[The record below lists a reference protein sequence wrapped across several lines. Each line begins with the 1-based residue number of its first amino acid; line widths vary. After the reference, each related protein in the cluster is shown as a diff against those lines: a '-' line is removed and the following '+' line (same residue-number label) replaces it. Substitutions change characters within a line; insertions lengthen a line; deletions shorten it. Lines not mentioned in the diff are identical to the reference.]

1 MIYGTFGPLSWTKQC
16 QSSAFRRHLSGI
28 FHVFVSPAIVVCRIG
43 PSLPIIVFDLGPMI
57 WYSATIVMLILFMY
71 SHICRI
77 VVVRFLS
84 SNGVWAGISNS
95 RFWCQC
101 FCRFCALV
109 FFVFFFG
116 TQTRICLIDM
126 SAMFFGK
133 KPVTFHEFY
142 TVGWNYYC
150 EYDAPR
156 VNPNAWQLG
165 FFKLL

>member
-1 MIYGTFGPLSWTKQC
+1 MIYGTFGPQSWTKQC
-16 QSSAFRRHLSGI
+16 QSSAFRRHVSGI

-101 FCRFCALV
+101 FCRFCAL
-109 FFVFFFG
+109 FFLFFFWHPDAYLFNWHECHVFWEE
-116 TQTRICLIDM
+116 TCHFSRIL
-126 SAMFFGK
+126 
-133 KPVTFHEFY
+133 HR
-142 TVGWNYYC
+142 
-150 EYDAPR
+150 R
-156 VNPNAWQLG
+156 V
-165 FFKLL
+165 KLPLWIWCTSRKS